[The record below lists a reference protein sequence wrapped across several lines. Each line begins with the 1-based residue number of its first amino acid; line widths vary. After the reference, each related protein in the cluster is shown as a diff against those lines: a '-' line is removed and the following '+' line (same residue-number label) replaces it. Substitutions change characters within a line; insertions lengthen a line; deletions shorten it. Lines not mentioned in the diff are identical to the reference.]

1 MATDPTLLPQFTPS
15 TSDVAV
21 FIKNRTVDNNNN
33 YIGDFTEETIVK
45 ASEVNHI
52 IQEAGS
58 MVLSALHWDPTAPDP
73 TIPED
78 NWPTVQTL
86 IALMTACFVEATKFS
101 EQITRNVS
109 PYPYLKTMF
118 DDMLKAKQGE
128 LGITTGQTGMSLIDL
143 YVAQSKTAWYDF
155 PDDEMVN
162 WKTAF

>member
-21 FIKNRTVDNNNN
+21 FIKNRTVDTNNN
-33 YIGDFTEETIVK
+33 YIGDFTAETIVK
-45 ASEVNHI
+45 ADEVNHI
-52 IQEAGS
+52 IQEAGTL
-58 MVLSALHWDPTAPDP
+58 VLSALHWDPTAAEP

-86 IALMTACFVEATKFS
+86 IALMAACFVEATKFS

-128 LGITTGQTGMSLIDL
+128 LGITTGQTGMSLVDL
-143 YVAQSKTAWYDF
+143 YLMQSKTAYYDF
-155 PDDEMVN
+155 PDDEMVG